1 LITQHI
7 EPKQVEDSLL
17 LRRIEI
23 KKMQLQIALESNMPY
38 VAQSLQNQLKELGVT
53 DTTDVTDMVD
63 ESRLESDFQALMSLL
78 DD

>member
-1 LITQHI
+1 MITQHI